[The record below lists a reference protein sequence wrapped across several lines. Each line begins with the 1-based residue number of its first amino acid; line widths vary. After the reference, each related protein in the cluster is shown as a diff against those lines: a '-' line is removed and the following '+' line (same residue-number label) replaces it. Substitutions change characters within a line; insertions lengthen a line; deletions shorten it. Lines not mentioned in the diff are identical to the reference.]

1 MYTYTN
7 YIYLEWHIL
16 IIYIMQVYKYMLTIY
31 SSVWSFFFFL
41 DVQKLSVMIYIIKLK
56 KHNHLTLEEM

>member
-1 MYTYTN
+1 
-7 YIYLEWHIL
+7 
-16 IIYIMQVYKYMLTIY
+16 MQVYKYMLTIY